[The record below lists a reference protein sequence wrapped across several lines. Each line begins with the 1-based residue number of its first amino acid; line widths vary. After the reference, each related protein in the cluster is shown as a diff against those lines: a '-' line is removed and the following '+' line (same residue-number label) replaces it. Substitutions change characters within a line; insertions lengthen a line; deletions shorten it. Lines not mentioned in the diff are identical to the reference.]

1 MRQKDM
7 GADQTVQMTTSV
19 SLACTMERIMELR
32 KWVRKQCCEKN
43 WCIIS
48 ARWYR
53 VFTKSEKLQRHC
65 SVPNQFPNVC
75 FCYHADKP
83 IYIYIYMLMLARIFN
98 ICILLK
104 NIFILCQLQ
113 GCNFMSAFSFHI
125 PRHWQKQSNHETST
139 FTNANHSNSYKKNIF
154 YLLNWVCV
162 INRHSKKMNPQ
173 PVKDRLLSIQPARE
187 CRYKW
192 C

>member
-1 MRQKDM
+1 MLWKKLTYNICKMVQGLYQKWEV
-7 GADQTVQMTTSV
+7 ATSLFSAQSV
-19 SLACTMERIMELR
+19 S
-32 KWVRKQCCEKN
+32 QCMFLL
-43 WCIIS
+43 S
-48 ARWYR
+48 RR
-53 VFTKSEKLQRHC
+53 QTH
-65 SVPNQFPNVC
+65 
-75 FCYHADKP
+75 
-83 IYIYIYMLMLARIFN
+83 IYIIYIYMLMLARIFN